1 MLEEQRLLVIQEHD
15 AQVAGL
21 HWDVRFEHHIGT
33 TTQYDEMR
41 PDTNEPT
48 QSPTTKVLRSLVIPK
63 HKFPDKGEKLLVI
76 GVEHHPWEYKDFEG
90 EIKGGYGK
98 GTVKLIHNDYVPI
111 EEYSKKKIIFTY
123 EGEKYK
129 IYTTSWMKIKERYLI
144 IKL

>member
-1 MLEEQRLLVIQEHD
+1 MPEEERLLVIQEHH
-15 AQVAGL
+15 ALVAGL

-48 QSPTTKVLRSLVIPK
+48 HSSTTKVLRSLVIPK
-63 HKFPDKGEKLLVI
+63 HKLPDDDEKLLVI

-90 EIKGGYGK
+90 EIEEGYGK
-98 GTVKLIHNDYVPI
+98 GTVKLIHNDYVAI
-111 EEYSKKKIIFTY
+111 EVYSKNKIIFTY
-123 EGEKYK
+123 EGERYQ
-129 IYTTSWMKIKERYLI
+129 IYAAPWMKIKERYLI